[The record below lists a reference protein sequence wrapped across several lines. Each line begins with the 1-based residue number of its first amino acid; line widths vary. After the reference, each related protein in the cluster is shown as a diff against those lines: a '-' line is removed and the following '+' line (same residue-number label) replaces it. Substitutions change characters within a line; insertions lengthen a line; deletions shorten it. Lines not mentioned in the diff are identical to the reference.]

1 VHVLQKW
8 YGCFDL
14 FRVYIYKN
22 VQALLGFNF
31 CGSNWKGREW
41 KHFTGEDVLQLM
53 CLLEEKS
60 CSPTIL
66 SHSIR

>member
-1 VHVLQKW
+1 
-8 YGCFDL
+8 
-14 FRVYIYKN
+14 